1 MSASGDEMVSTVESV
16 ARISGKNAASA
27 EQMRDSSASVEHAM
41 SSIAAV
47 TDQTTA
53 SAQEAS
59 AGAEEM
65 SAQVEEVVASSET
78 LADMAQSF
86 EKGRRDLPDRFR

>member
-1 MSASGDEMVSTVESV
+1 MFSAD
-16 ARISGKNAASA
+16 
-27 EQMRDSSASVEHAM
+27 AM
-41 SSIAAV
+41 NGIAAV
-47 TDQTTA
+47 TEHSSA

-78 LADMAQSF
+78 LEEMAQGL
-86 EKGRRDLPDRFR
+86 KNAVGTFRIGSDDETGSAQPSPA